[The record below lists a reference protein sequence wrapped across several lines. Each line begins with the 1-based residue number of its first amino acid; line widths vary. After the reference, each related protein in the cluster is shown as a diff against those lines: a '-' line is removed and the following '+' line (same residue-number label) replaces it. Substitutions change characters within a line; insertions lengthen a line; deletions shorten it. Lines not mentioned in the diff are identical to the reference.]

1 VNRLL
6 RHFKKSKVK
15 SPLLDVVN
23 LYVTYGSGENL
34 VRAVNCLSFQLK
46 QGETLGIVGE
56 SGSGK
61 STAALS
67 IMGLLPNSASYSSEK
82 LEFHSRSGINHTLNE
97 KSVKAFRGRE
107 MSMIFQDPSLAL
119 NPVQKCGNQV
129 IEPLRVHLKQS
140 QSEAK
145 RNCLKLLE
153 DVGLDYAEE
162 IAQAYPHELSGG
174 QKQRIMIAMAMACQ
188 PSLLFADEPT
198 TALDVTVQSTILD
211 LLNRLKNQGQMSMVF
226 ISHDMAVVSKMAD
239 RVLVMKDG
247 VLLEEGKTVDVFTN
261 PKQAYTRGLLACRPP
276 LYHRYNRLPTVEEFL
291 QAENTGKQPEITLEE
306 PSKRAQRHAE
316 IYSKEPILRVRDL
329 NVSYSL
335 RAGFLSFIKKKKP
348 VLHEI
353 NLELYK
359 GETLGLVGESGSGKT
374 TFGKAILKLIPT
386 DSGKVI
392 FLGKDLIEL
401 STAELRSIRKD
412 IQMVF
417 QDPFSSLDP
426 RKTIAEILLE
436 PMRAQKILKTDK
448 ERIFFIGG
456 ILQKVKLEGKVLKR
470 YPNEFS
476 GGQRQRIGIARALTL
491 SPQCIVFDESVSSLD
506 VSVQAQVLN
515 LINDLK
521 RDLEFSCIFISHDLA
536 VVRYMSDRLLVME
549 NGKIVESGDS
559 DSLFA
564 NPQHPYTQKLIGAI
578 PTTKF

>member
-1 VNRLL
+1 
-6 RHFKKSKVK
+6 VK
-15 SPLLDVVN
+15 NPLLDVIN
-23 LYVTYGSGENL
+23 LNVSYGAGENL
-34 VRAVNCLSFQLK
+34 VRAVNSLSFQLK

-61 STAALS
+61 TTAALS
-67 IMGLLPNSASYSSEK
+67 IMGLLPRSAKYSSEK
-82 LEFHSRSGINHTLNE
+82 LEFHSQNGINHILNE
-97 KSVKAFRGRE
+97 NTIKALRGRE
-107 MSMIFQDPSLAL
+107 MSMIFQDPSSAL
-119 NPVQKCGNQV
+119 NPVQTCGNQV
-129 IEPLRVHLKQS
+129 AEPLLVHLKQS
-140 QSEAK
+140 KTEAK

-153 DVGLDYAEE
+153 EAGLNNAEE
-162 IAQAYPHELSGG
+162 IAKAYPHELSGG
-174 QKQRIMIAMAMACQ
+174 QKQRVMIAMAMACK

-198 TALDVTVQSTILD
+198 TALDVTVQSTILE
-211 LLNRLKNQGQMSMVF
+211 LLNRLKSQHQMSMVF
-226 ISHDMAVVSKMAD
+226 ISHDIAVVSKMAD

-247 VLLEEGKTVDVFTN
+247 ILLEEGKTVDVFTH

-276 LYHRYNRLPTVEEFL
+276 LHERFIRLPTVEEFIE
-291 QAENTGKQPEITLEE
+291 AENAGNQPEIIIEE
-306 PSKRAQRHAE
+306 PNNRAKRHTE
-316 IYSKEPILRVRDL
+316 IYSKDPILKVRDL

-335 RAGFLSFIKKKKP
+335 RSGFFTFITKKKQI
-348 VLHEI
+348 LHDV
-353 NLELYK
+353 NLELFK

-374 TFGKAILKLIPT
+374 TFGKAILKLIPA
-386 DSGKVI
+386 DSGKVV

-401 STAELRSIRKD
+401 SLTELRSIRKD

-436 PMRAQKILKTDK
+436 PMRAQKVLKTDK

-456 ILQKVKLEGKVLKR
+456 ILQKVKLDGSVLRK

-549 NGKIVESGDS
+549 NGRIVESGDS
-559 DSLFA
+559 DTVFA

-578 PTTKF
+578 PTTEF